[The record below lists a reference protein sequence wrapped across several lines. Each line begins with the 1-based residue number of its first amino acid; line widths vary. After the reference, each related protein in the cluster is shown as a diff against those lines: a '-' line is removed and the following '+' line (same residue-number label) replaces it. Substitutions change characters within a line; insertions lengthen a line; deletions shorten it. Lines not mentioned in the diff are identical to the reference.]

1 MYLVLGG
8 CNYLQNNFLEK
19 KVLFLTQGVNCK
31 QFYTKNQGVKIE
43 KKTDFTA
50 ILAAIFT
57 FFLSKTYKQ

>member
-1 MYLVLGG
+1 M
-8 CNYLQNNFLEK
+8 
-19 KVLFLTQGVNCK
+19 QGVNYK
-31 QFYTKNQGVKIE
+31 QFYGKNQGVEI